1 MKSST
6 SPLRHLALVA
16 CFALAGG
23 CQTLAPTQK
32 AADFNELYVSGA
44 YQAAADAALSS
55 AGGLA
60 TTSKPELLW
69 SLQAGTALT
78 ASGQF
83 ALSNQVFDAAENL
96 AKEEDTE
103 HLVRKGFEKLT
114 STLVNNNLNRYSPA
128 VYDGVMINTYK
139 ALNNIF
145 LSDAQ
150 NARIEFNRAADRQ
163 RRAEEH
169 FRSKIEALKQ
179 KQAEAAKT
187 AQVST
192 NNTGSP
198 VPDRDHA
205 EQTVYQAFPE
215 LAEWQVYPDFVNPY
229 TDYLHGLY
237 FMLGGADKDDLGKA
251 RDSLRRVAGMNPKN
265 PAVKTDLQVVDN
277 LIRGKWRKQKLN
289 PAVWVIFENGLG
301 PQVEELLIPIP
312 LFVVNDKVEYSQLAL
327 PKLKL
332 REQAYSHL
340 ELFSGKRSLGKTEQ
354 LASIDRVVQTEFK
367 REFPLKVTEAVIST
381 LTKGAIQYQARKE
394 GGLAGALAAGIYQ
407 AVTTRA
413 DTRIWTALPK
423 EVQVARVRRP
433 ADRKLTIKGPGLQAP
448 LEIEL
453 PDSQF
458 SIVYVK
464 AVAPGTQ
471 PAYQIAGYKP

>member
-1 MKSST
+1 MHSSST
-6 SPLRHLALVA
+6 FPLKHLALTA
-16 CFALAGG
+16 CFALASG

-32 AADFNELYVSGA
+32 VADFNALYDSGA
-44 YQAAADAALSS
+44 YQAAADAALSN
-55 AGGLA
+55 AGGL
-60 TTSKPELLW
+60 TTTKEPELLW

-96 AKEEDTE
+96 AKAEDTE
-103 HLVRKGFEKLT
+103 HLARKGFEKLT

-179 KQAEAAKT
+179 KQADAKT

-192 NNTGSP
+192 NTTGAP
-198 VPDRDHA
+198 QPDRDQA
-205 EQTVYQAFPE
+205 EKTVYDAYPE
-215 LAEWQVYPDFVNPY
+215 LADWQVYPDFVNPY

-237 FMLGGADKDDLGKA
+237 FMLGGTDKDDLGKA

-332 REQAYSHL
+332 RNQAYDHL

-367 REFPLKVTEAVIST
+367 REFPFKVTEAVIST
-381 LTKGAIQYQARKE
+381 LTKGVIQYQARKD

-433 ADRKLTIKGPGLQAP
+433 ADRKLTLNGPGLQAP
-448 LEIEL
+448 LQIEL
-453 PDSQF
+453 PDAQF

-464 AVAPGTQ
+464 AAAPGTQ
-471 PAYQIAGYKP
+471 PVYQIASYKP